1 MKSIR
6 LLPVVLVAITAL
18 FLLKGIG
25 LVTQGG
31 YLLVG
36 TSQAQ
41 AQAQFVP
48 EPGAMELSAAEIEAA
63 ARAAEAL
70 FADDEDSEPVAPEPV
85 ETEPETQAE
94 DSADVG
100 ETNTPAEETATG
112 EEGAEEEEA
121 LADEALSPTELA
133 VLRRLRERRAQLDRR
148 EQELELRM
156 ALVEAAEARLS
167 ERIASLEQLEAQVQA
182 LVEQKNA
189 QGDAQFSSLVSMY
202 ENMKSTD
209 AAAVF
214 NTLNMEVLLRLAI
227 NMNPRKMSP
236 IMADM
241 QTDRAQELTVRM
253 ATARTEPDQMQIA
266 ANEVQNNSDLPQ
278 IVGQ

>member
-1 MKSIR
+1 MRSIR

-25 LVTQGG
+25 LLTQGG

-48 EPGAMELSAAEIEAA
+48 EPGAMELSAAETEAA

-70 FADDEDSEPVAPEPV
+70 FADDEDSEPVAPEPA
-85 ETEPETQAE
+85 ETEPEAQAE
-94 DSADVG
+94 DGADVE
-100 ETNTPAEETATG
+100 ETETPAEEPAAG
-112 EEGAEEEEA
+112 EAEMEQEDA
-121 LADEALSPTELA
+121 LSEEALSPTEQA
-133 VLRRLRERRAQLDRR
+133 VLRRLRERRTELDTR

-182 LVEQKNA
+182 LVEQKNG
-189 QGDAQFSSLVSMY
+189 QRDEQFTALVSMY

-214 NTLNMEVLLRLAI
+214 NTLNMDVLLRLAI

-253 ATARTEPDQMQIA
+253 ATARVEPDQMQIA
-266 ANEVQNNSDLPQ
+266 ANEVQSNSDLPQ